1 MPAQDLSKV
10 ISASVVPVVII
21 SACGLLC
28 LAFYNRLSA
37 IVGRLR
43 SFQRERLQE
52 QDWLAR
58 HAHDADASVMDRHH
72 QLLEMLDVQT
82 VHVTRRARLIQ
93 STLMCLLAA
102 IGCLVVC
109 SLFLGLSILHESVI
123 YVAAG
128 IFVVGLSCVLGAVTF
143 AARELTA
150 ALEPIELESRFVGDL
165 VENVENSD

>member
-58 HAHDADASVMDRHH
+58 HAQDADPTVMARHH

-82 VHVTRRARLIQ
+82 VHVTRRAKLIQ
-93 STLMCLLAA
+93 RTLMCLLVA
-102 IGCLVVC
+102 IGCLIIC
-109 SLFLGLSILHESVI
+109 SLFLGLSILHESMI
-123 YVAAG
+123 YIAAA
-128 IFVVGLSCVLGAVTF
+128 IFVAGLCCVLGAVSF
-143 AARELTA
+143 AVCELMA

-165 VENVENSD
+165 TENVENSG